1 MIQKNIITIKIMK
14 YVIVILFSILTTFNS
29 FCISPVKLEGELKIK
44 EYSPIFL
51 EGELSWDEYSQQR
64 RKIKVTKKHS
74 GIGIGLISISCIE
87 AAVVLPL
94 IGNKCN
100 FAIPQKIENTN
111 FKIIS
116 ISSIVGL
123 FISGVIT
130 CTVHKKRR
138 KNYLNGIKVYEI
150 SSYQYR
156 DQ

>member
-1 MIQKNIITIKIMK
+1 
-14 YVIVILFSILTTFNS
+14 
-29 FCISPVKLEGELKIK
+29 LEEELEIK

-64 RKIKVTKKHS
+64 RRIKVTKKHS
-74 GIGIGLISISCIE
+74 GIGISLISISCIE
-87 AAVVLPL
+87 AAVLPL
-94 IGNKCN
+94 ISDYGYRNKCN

-138 KNYLNGIKVYEI
+138 KNYFNGIERYEI
-150 SSYQYR
+150 LSNQYR